1 MVDISILKL
10 LNLIVRLSDEERSL
24 ISTHDMFSNVRALV
38 AKDAD
43 YIKVEDEKVCRK
55 QLKSSIQCLAQCAL
69 DHLTGITATNKG
81 MSNYISRLLDEHKVT
96 DPIKIASAICAL
108 GNADLT
114 YEVEDGV
121 TKLRNHISETAQLY
135 CEGVDGDEDYLW
147 LNKFADNLVLYLS
160 IAQIVCTFMIAK
172 YGSESGVGEHFG
184 QNVADTPTDLGNADD
199 DHSNQF
205 VEELAGTESHA
216 LFEHFSLIVEGLETF
231 AVNGWGDAKEHTYAQ
246 RYTVGL
252 LVANDILPTNVEG
265 LEGATWDKIK
275 AGFVK
280 AFKVIRDGLVSM
292 KENYFD
298 KSLEEMADDLKSASD
313 ENKKALGAV
322 SQKDAVLTESAKTG
336 IARLAEATGNDEI
349 KTIIGSLTNV
359 ASAPGVIDKLM
370 AVFTKVY
377 NESQEIQKQFNEVDS
392 NLKDLE
398 SKASSN
404 SPDDDDKEAISVAKQ
419 AITEKSKQVR
429 DQFDELKKK
438 LSDQRKQVGAISKA
452 IKGIVPGIFYAE
464 KKEGEKNE

>member
-10 LNLIVRLSDEERSL
+10 LNLIVRLSDEERGL
-24 ISTHDMFSNVRALV
+24 ISTHDMFNNVRALI

-121 TKLRNHISETAQLY
+121 TKLRNHISETAKLY
-135 CEGVDGDEDYLW
+135 CEGVDGEEDYLW

-205 VEELAGTESHA
+205 SEELAGTESYS
-216 LFEHFSLIVEGLETF
+216 LLEHYSLIIEGLETF
-231 AVNGWGDAKEHTYAQ
+231 ALQGWGDAKDHTYAQ
-246 RYTVGL
+246 RYAVGM
-252 LVANDILPTNVEG
+252 LVANDILPANVEG
-265 LEGATWDKIK
+265 AEGATWDKIK

-298 KSLEEMADDLKSASD
+298 KSLEEMADDLKTASD
-313 ENKKALGAV
+313 ENKKALAAV
-322 SQKDAVLTESAKTG
+322 TQKDAVLTESAKIG

-349 KTIIGSLTNV
+349 KTIVSSLTNV
-359 ASAPGVIDKLM
+359 ASAPNVIDKLM
-370 AVFTKVY
+370 TVFTKVY

-398 SKASSN
+398 SKTNSN